1 MMSKG
6 SSGRGANPGGK
17 AGSGNGGGEGKGGS
31 RAGSPGR
38 GRAPNG
44 FYGGNWPS
52 TVENGISGGKRG
64 KAPPG
69 K

>member
-1 MMSKG
+1 MSKG
-6 SSGRGANPGGK
+6 SSGKGGSS
-17 AGSGNGGGEGKGGS
+17 SGKSGGGQGEGLGGS

-44 FYGGNWPS
+44 FPGGNWPS
-52 TVENGISGGKRG
+52 TVPNAVSGGVRG
-64 KAPPG
+64 NATPG

>member
-1 MMSKG
+1 MSK
-6 SSGRGANPGGK
+6 SGASK
-17 AGSGNGGGEGKGGS
+17 SGNSGGQSNGQGKSGS

-52 TVENGISGGKRG
+52 TVTNVGSGSGRG
-64 KAPPG
+64 SATPSK
-69 K
+69 